1 MVVHKETLEFRTVG
15 EGTILD
21 LTDKVERFVRR
32 TGVTD
37 GIVCCFAEGA
47 TAALTVIEFEEGLLE
62 DLPAMLERIAPKG
75 MEYAHH
81 RTWKDGNG
89 HSHVRASLIGP
100 DLTIPVRNGAPVRGR
115 WQQIVFLELDVRPSR
130 DRKVHLTV
138 IGE

>member
-1 MVVHKETLEFRTVG
+1 MVVFKDTLAFRTSG

-21 LTDKVERFVRR
+21 LTSKVEECVRR
-32 TGVTD
+32 S
-37 GIVCCFAEGA
+37 GIGIGMINCFAEGA
-47 TAALTVIEFEEGLLE
+47 TAALTVLEFEEGLLE

-75 MEYAHH
+75 IDYAHH
-81 RTWKDGNG
+81 RAWSDGNG

-100 DLTIPVRNGAPVRGR
+100 DITLPVRDGALVRGT
-115 WQQIVFLELDVRPSR
+115 WQHIIFLELDVRPYR